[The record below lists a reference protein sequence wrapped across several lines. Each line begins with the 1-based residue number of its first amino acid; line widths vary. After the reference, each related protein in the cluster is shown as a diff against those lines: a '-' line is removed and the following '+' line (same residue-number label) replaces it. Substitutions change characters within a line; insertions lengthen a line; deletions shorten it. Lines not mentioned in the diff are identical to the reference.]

1 MPLCGRRHTGELEF
15 ARDPGLQYCYPQVCY
30 FVLVR
35 VPCKTA
41 RWAVDFTG
49 AHCGHVIQPWKL
61 GFQPYLLTGGPS
73 GPVPGWLPCFP
84 GPLRRLSSVAAGP
97 PAGGRATTCILRPW
111 GRTLRF
117 LLRNFPLFPV
127 CWCRSPTSTIEA
139 PVSVDTL
146 APDSLSQQVY
156 SRVRQSLA
164 GAIAQPRPCATL
176 RFNPA
181 AQTIQP
187 CCKGEAEHRVLET
200 RFFGRVYLVAPKAS
214 VLSGLGSK
222 TLHEEKHHRKKA
234 LRGRPSPTY
243 SASSVYE
250 ILWNCPVS
258 GLSS

>member
-1 MPLCGRRHTGELEF
+1 MF
-15 ARDPGLQYCYPQVCY
+15 
-30 FVLVR
+30 
-35 VPCKTA
+35 
-41 RWAVDFTG
+41 
-49 AHCGHVIQPWKL
+49 
-61 GFQPYLLTGGPS
+61 
-73 GPVPGWLPCFP
+73 
-84 GPLRRLSSVAAGP
+84 LRL
-97 PAGGRATTCILRPW
+97 W

-117 LLRNFPLFPV
+117 YFVFCQYVSV

-164 GAIAQPRPCATL
+164 GAIAQTRPCATL

-200 RFFGRVYLVAPKAS
+200 RFFFGRVYLVAPKAS

-234 LRGRPSPTY
+234 LRGRPFPTY

-250 ILWNCPVS
+250 ILWNYPVS

>member
-1 MPLCGRRHTGELEF
+1 MSGFP
-15 ARDPGLQYCYPQVCY
+15 ARQ
-30 FVLVR
+30 R
-35 VPCKTA
+35 
-41 RWAVDFTG
+41 
-49 AHCGHVIQPWKL
+49 
-61 GFQPYLLTGGPS
+61 GGPLILPEPTADS
-73 GPVPGWLPCFP
+73 LSNLGRLASSPTASPAGRPAPFLGGSPVFRGLFAA
-84 GPLRRLSSVAAGP
+84 LVSVSAGP
-97 PAGGRATTCILRPW
+97 PAGGRATTCFSDCGAVLFDFILRF
-111 GRTLRF
+111 RQY
-117 LLRNFPLFPV
+117 FPV

-176 RFNPA
+176 RFNSA
-181 AQTIQP
+181 AQTSQP

-200 RFFGRVYLVAPKAS
+200 RPLLWTSVPGCAEGVRAVGTRVQDLAR
-214 VLSGLGSK
+214 GK
-222 TLHEEKHHRKKA
+222 TPQKKA
-234 LRGRPSPTY
+234 LRGRLSPTY